1 MGRFTGKVIF
11 VSGAARGQGRSHAV
25 RFAAEG
31 ADIIGIDMCRD
42 LDTVQYSLSKESDL
56 AETVRQV
63 EALDRR
69 MVASQVDVRDFE
81 SLREAAAA
89 GVRELGRLDVILP
102 NAGIVASGPTWELP
116 IEKWHDVMDINLS
129 GVFHTIRATVPLM
142 IEAGNGGNIVF
153 TGSLAA
159 MRGIA
164 NAGAYVAAK
173 HGVMGLMRTLANEL
187 VGYNIRVNAVNPTNV
202 ATDMLHNAT
211 NYKLFVPESADP
223 SLADAID
230 RFMTLNLMPVPWIE
244 AQDISNA
251 MMWLCSDEARF
262 ITGSMLPVDA
272 GGYVKTI
279 R

>member
-1 MGRFTGKVIF
+1 MGRFDGKVVF
-11 VSGAARGQGRSHAV
+11 VTGAARGQGRSHAV

-31 ADIIGIDMCRD
+31 ADIIGIDMCHG
-42 LDTVQYSLSKESDL
+42 LDTVQYGLGQESDL
-56 AETVRQV
+56 AETVHQV

-69 MVASQVDVRDFE
+69 MIASVADVRDFTALE
-81 SLREAAAA
+81 DAAAA
-89 GVRELGRLDVILP
+89 GAREFGRLDVILP
-102 NAGIVASGPTWELP
+102 NAGIVASGPTWEMP
-116 IEKWHDVMDINLS
+116 IDKWHDVVDINLT
-129 GVFHTIRATVPLM
+129 GVFHTIRAAVPHM
-142 IEAGNGGNIVF
+142 VQAGNGGNIIF

-187 VGYNIRVNAVNPTNV
+187 AAHDIRVNAVNPTNV

-211 NYKLFVPESADP
+211 NYKLFVPEEADP
-223 SLADAID
+223 SLADALD
-230 RFMTLNLMPVPWIE
+230 RFMSLNLMPVPWIE
-244 AQDISNA
+244 PQDISNA

-262 ITGSMLPVDA
+262 VTGSMLPVDA
-272 GGYVKTI
+272 GGFVKTI

>member
-1 MGRFTGKVIF
+1 MGRFDGKVVF

-31 ADIIGIDMCRD
+31 ADIIGVDICRD
-42 LDTVQYSLSKESDL
+42 LDTAHYSLAKEADL

-69 MVASQVDVRDFE
+69 MIASRVDVRDFA
-81 SLREAAAA
+81 SLREAATAA
-89 GVRELGRLDVILP
+89 VSEFGRLDVILP
-102 NAGIVASGPTWELP
+102 NVGIVASGPTWEMP
-116 IEKWHDVMDINLS
+116 VEKWHDVVDINLT
-129 GVFHTIRATVPLM
+129 GVFHTIRATVPHM
-142 IEAGNGGNIVF
+142 IDAGNGGNIIF

-187 VGYNIRVNAVNPTNV
+187 ASFNIRVNAVNPTNV

-211 NYKLFVPESADP
+211 NYKLFVPEEADP
-223 SLADAID
+223 SLADALD
-230 RFMTLNLMPVPWIE
+230 RFMSLNLMPVPWIE
-244 AQDISNA
+244 ARDISNA

>member
-1 MGRFTGKVIF
+1 MGRFDGKVVF
-11 VSGAARGQGRSHAV
+11 VTGAARGQGRSHAV

-31 ADIIGIDMCRD
+31 ADIIGIDMCHD
-42 LDTVQYSLSKESDL
+42 LDTVQYSLARESDL

-69 MVASQVDVRDFE
+69 MVAQRVDVRDFGE
-81 SLREAAAA
+81 LAEAAAT
-89 GVRELGRLDVILP
+89 GVGEFGRLDVILP
-102 NAGIVASGPTWELP
+102 NAGIVASGPTWEMP
-116 IEKWHDVMDINLS
+116 IDKWHDVVDINLT
-129 GVFHTIRATVPLM
+129 GVFHTIRATVPHM
-142 IEAGNGGNIVF
+142 VEAGNGGNVVF

-187 VGYNIRVNAVNPTNV
+187 AAHGIRVNAVNPTNV

-211 NYKLFVPESADP
+211 NYKLFVPEEADP
-223 SLADAID
+223 SLDDALD
-230 RFMTLNLMPVPWIE
+230 RFMSLNLMPVPWIE

-262 ITGSMLPVDA
+262 VTGSMLPVDA

>member
-1 MGRFTGKVIF
+1 MGRFDGKVVF

-31 ADIIGIDMCRD
+31 ADIVGIDICRD
-42 LDTVQYSLSKESDL
+42 LGTVQYSLANDGDL
-56 AETVRQV
+56 AETIRQV

-69 MVASQVDVRDFE
+69 MIASRVDVRDFE
-81 SLREAAAA
+81 SLQQAVAA
-89 GVRELGRLDVILP
+89 GMSEFGRLDVILP
-102 NAGIVASGPTWELP
+102 NAGIVASGPTWEMP
-116 IEKWHDVMDINLS
+116 VEKWHDVVDINLT
-129 GVFHTIRATVPLM
+129 GVFHTVRATVPHM
-142 IEAGNGGNIVF
+142 IAAGNGGNIVF

-173 HGVMGLMRTLANEL
+173 HGVIGLMRTLANEL
-187 VGYNIRVNAVNPTNV
+187 VGYGIRVNAVNPTNV

-211 NYKLFVPESADP
+211 NYKLFVPEEADP
-223 SLADAID
+223 SLADALD
-230 RFMTLNLMPVPWIE
+230 RFMSLNLMPVPWIE
-244 AQDISNA
+244 ARDISNA